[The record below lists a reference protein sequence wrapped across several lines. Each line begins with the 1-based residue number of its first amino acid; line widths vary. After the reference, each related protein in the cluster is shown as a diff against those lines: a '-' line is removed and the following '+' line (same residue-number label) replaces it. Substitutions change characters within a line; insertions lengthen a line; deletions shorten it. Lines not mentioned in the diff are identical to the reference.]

1 MSEYERKALRE
12 HAEHHYGENQMNEPN
27 NFELVVIAVA
37 VFVVIYALIA
47 AVLSL

>member
-1 MSEYERKALRE
+1 
-12 HAEHHYGENQMNEPN
+12 MNEPN